1 MWGLSTLGLLL
12 SLAAAVLLG
21 LTTFGVPV
29 NHSIWLLKVTLVDL
43 DLKCGT
49 LGYTLGD
56 QDSRTRVG
64 YDMPRKVGNE
74 DISSITSVIHKL
86 TYVLVCFP
94 IGACAIYNLHSVWS
108 RDRYSAISVRR
119 PLSSH
124 IA

>member
-1 MWGLSTLGLLL
+1 MGLLL

-64 YDMPRKVGNE
+64 YDL
-74 DISSITSVIHKL
+74 SLIH
-86 TYVLVCFP
+86 
-94 IGACAIYNLHSVWS
+94 I
-108 RDRYSAISVRR
+108 
-119 PLSSH
+119 
-124 IA
+124 